1 VHRSQYEGNF
11 VNGFREG
18 FGKYTTKGGDVYI
31 GEYEG
36 GELRSKTKVD
46 KASLLTGTDEWGK
59 RIKFHTAS
67 LTGDQALESVRH
79 CGTCG
84 LSPTDD
90 H

>member
-1 VHRSQYEGNF
+1 MHCAQYEGNF

-36 GELRSKTKVD
+36 GELGSKTKVD

-67 LTGDQALESVRH
+67 LTGGQALESVRS
-79 CGTCG
+79 CETCG
-84 LSPTDD
+84 LMSNDD